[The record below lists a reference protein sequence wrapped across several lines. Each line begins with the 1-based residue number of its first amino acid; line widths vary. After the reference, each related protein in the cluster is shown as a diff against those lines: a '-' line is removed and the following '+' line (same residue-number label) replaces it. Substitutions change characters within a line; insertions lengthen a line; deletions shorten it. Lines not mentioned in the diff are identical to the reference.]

1 MRLFQLLFV
10 FVFSILFF
18 IPAISEAYAKE
29 AAWKTLCVK
38 SVCEMFSEI
47 RDAKKT
53 VQSRIYIQN
62 VLAAEGGKDSK
73 KSKNDTLPV
82 MFLSVPLGISLPAG
96 ILVSIDGKDKF
107 KPLLLD
113 CAVKEGCRA
122 AFDLTGQI
130 LESLKK
136 GKSLSVSVVDSKKK
150 REITFTYKLSK
161 FAKAF
166 ADFEKS
172 YRKTIKK

>member
-1 MRLFQLLFV
+1 MRLKQVKFV
-10 FVFSILFF
+10 FVFF
-18 IPAISEAYAKE
+18 IVFLVPAITAAYSKE
-29 AAWKTLCVK
+29 TAWKTLCVK

-47 RDAKKT
+47 RDTKEI
-53 VQSRIYIQN
+53 VQSRIYIQY
-62 VLAAEGGKDSK
+62 VPAAEGGKNK
-73 KSKNDTLPV
+73 RKSKDNKLPV

-172 YRKTIKK
+172 YRKTIK